1 MERKILCNKIESEE
15 KNGNISRTIKTF
27 VPTGIL
33 VLLESVKV
41 QSCNA
46 TPRFPCLASM
56 HNPTCKQLD
65 GATRE

>member
-46 TPRFPCLASM
+46 TPRFPCLAYAHRCTIQRVS
-56 HNPTCKQLD
+56 N
-65 GATRE
+65 